1 MLVGLFVRGIKVY
14 SNINFIPF
22 LALNGDYP
30 VIEHN
35 FVSYIGANG
44 SGKSSILEALDCF
57 FNVKSYNVNKGV
69 TTSDCKKENNK
80 FPFVVPIFLL
90 DKSKTKVKDNELLN
104 EFSEYLWNIDK
115 ISKEWIDFL
124 NIRNKL
130 KLLGFRNNYHLF
142 IGGERLDENKTRQ
155 VYFPPFVDKFQVNLS
170 NINIIGEIKEAYSYV
185 YLPVEAEVESFTKLE
200 TNEMQKLIGKTLKD
214 KIGAVLK
221 DSTKIN
227 QINKNLDDFL
237 DTLKQSFETFE
248 KNELYQYKSISPR
261 KHNITKTHL
270 IDKIIEAY
278 FETKVLYRGN
288 KRVSELSAGEKR
300 QALIAVATAFLQESG
315 EIDKNVIVAV
325 DEPESSLHASLC
337 YEQFEKL
344 HKISSMAQVLITT
357 HWYGF
362 LPIIDYGHAHFL
374 NKDNDNN
381 KVSFESYA
389 LYNYKTQVKNSIEQ
403 SHNKT
408 PVDFHLKSHYDLV
421 QSIYHSL
428 AAKNPYNWLLVE
440 GITDKMYLEFF
451 LTKETLLELNLKILP
466 LGSFKHVKQIF
477 EFLKLPLEE
486 FVRDSKGRVF
496 CLIDTDN
503 PKLEIIDDN
512 DLPNLVFRRLCHNET
527 SDTVSLLKINRGN
540 TAKTD
545 IEQCLNPII
554 FKQTYDT
561 FNNQEYYKEIKIK
574 NEKGNT
580 NFAKNLNAI
589 NELSDFFG
597 SNKNKFS
604 FCEKYIEIF
613 KSQENYKDFVPAWV
627 NLIENFLRYGNK
639 P

>member
-1 MLVGLFVRGIKVY
+1 M
-14 SNINFIPF
+14 
-22 LALNGDYP
+22 
-30 VIEHN
+30 
-35 FVSYIGANG
+35 
-44 SGKSSILEALDCF
+44 F
-57 FNVKSYNVNKGV
+57 FNIKPYNVNKGIGA
-69 TTSDCKKENNK
+69 SEYKKENNK

-104 EFSEYLWNIDK
+104 EFSEYLWSIDK

-124 NIRNKL
+124 NIRNQL

-155 VYFPPFVDKFQVNLS
+155 LYFPHFVSDKFQPTL
-170 NINIIGEIKEAYSYV
+170 IDEIKELYSYV
-185 YLPVEAEVESFTKLE
+185 YLPVEVEVESFTKLE
-200 TNEMQKLIGKTLKD
+200 TNEMQKLIGKILKD
-214 KIGAVLK
+214 EIGVVLK

-248 KNELYQYKSISPR
+248 QNESYQYKSISPR

-315 EIDKNVIVAV
+315 EMDKNIIVAV
-325 DEPESSLHASLC
+325 DEPENSLHASLC

-362 LPIIDYGHAHFL
+362 LPIINYGHAHFL

-389 LYNYKTQVKNSIEQ
+389 LYNYKTQIKNNIEQ
-403 SHNKT
+403 SFNKM

-428 AAKNPYNWLLVE
+428 IAKNPYNWLLVE
-440 GITDKMYLEFF
+440 GITDKMYLENF

-466 LGSFKHVKQIF
+466 LGSFKYVKQIF

-486 FVRDSKGRVF
+486 FARESKGKVF

-503 PKLEIIDDN
+503 PKLEITNDG
-512 DLPNLVFRRLCHNET
+512 DLPNLVFRRLCHN
-527 SDTVSLLKINRGN
+527 DTNDSVSLLTINRGN

-545 IEQCLNPII
+545 IEQCLNPTI

-561 FNNQEYYKEIKIK
+561 FKGQEYYKNIKIK
-574 NEKGNT
+574 NERGNT
-580 NFAKNLNAI
+580 NFAKNLDAI
-589 NELSDFFG
+589 NELSDFFR

-613 KSQENYKDFVPAWV
+613 KSKENYKDFIPAWISV
-627 NLIENFLRYGNK
+627 IEKFFNGNNQV
-639 P
+639 